1 MIKCISIQCGWARDI
16 FYKERG
22 MKQTLQKNQIKTEV
36 LAGLTTFIASVYIIM
51 TNALILSDAGI
62 SQDAA
67 MIATIFTC
75 SLSTILMG
83 LLSDTPFI
91 VVPGMGINSL
101 FTYTIVNSMG
111 LSWQD
116 ALGAVFISGII
127 FTIIASTKLTP
138 ILLKSIPSN
147 LKHAITVGVGFFIF
161 FIGLQKSGIV
171 ISNES
176 TLVGFGNIANKET
189 LISLITLIV
198 ILVLHIRNVNGGLLI
213 SIIAGTLL
221 SVIIGVIDINN
232 VDMTMFNMGAF
243 KEVFLGMSFKNILT
257 VPFIVSVF
265 SMTIVIVFENMG
277 ILYGQMEAINKLENF
292 QRPFT
297 IVAISNMIAGI
308 FGTSPTIVAAEN
320 FSGISVGGRGKIAS
334 FTSGILFLL
343 SLFLIP
349 ILKLIPNGVISSV
362 LIFIGILMIQTFF
375 DIEKGDIIDT
385 ISMILI
391 ISLIPFTYNIV
402 NGIALGFI
410 AYTILKVA
418 SGKWNE
424 ISPAMYILTG
434 LFILSFIMN
443 ISMGITH

>member
-1 MIKCISIQCGWARDI
+1 
-16 FYKERG
+16 

-198 ILVLHIRNVNGGLLI
+198 MLVLHIRNVNGGLLI

>member
-1 MIKCISIQCGWARDI
+1 
-16 FYKERG
+16 

-138 ILLKSIPSN
+138 ILLKSIPGN
-147 LKHAITVGVGFFIF
+147 LKHAITVGVGFFIL

-189 LISLITLIV
+189 LISLITLIT

-213 SIIAGTLL
+213 SIIVGTLL
-221 SVIIGVIDINN
+221 SIIIGVIDIKNIDIN
-232 VDMTMFNMGAF
+232 MFNIGAF
-243 KEVFLGMSFKNILT
+243 NEVFLGMSFKNILT
-257 VPFIVSVF
+257 VPFIISVF

-277 ILYGQMEAINKLENF
+277 ILYGQMEAINKLDNF

-297 IVAISNMIAGI
+297 IVAISNMIAGL

>member
-1 MIKCISIQCGWARDI
+1 
-16 FYKERG
+16 
-22 MKQTLQKNQIKTEV
+22 MKQTLQKNQIKTDV
-36 LAGLTTFIASVYIIM
+36 LAGCTTFIASVYIIM

-83 LLSDTPFI
+83 LFSDTPLI

-116 ALGAVFISGII
+116 ALGAVFVSGII

-147 LKHAITVGVGFFIF
+147 LKHAITVGVGFLIL
-161 FIGLQKSGIV
+161 FIGLQKSGLV
-171 ISNES
+171 VTNEN
-176 TLVGFGNIANKET
+176 TMVGLGNVANKET
-189 LISLITLIV
+189 LLSIITLLI
-198 ILVLHIRNVNGGLLI
+198 ILILHIRNVNGNLLI
-213 SIIAGTLL
+213 SIIIGSVLSLIMGVTTL
-221 SVIIGVIDINN
+221 NN

-243 KEVFLGMSFKNILT
+243 KDVFLGMSFKNILSI
-257 VPFIVSVF
+257 PFIVAVF
-265 SMTIVIVFENMG
+265 SITIVIVFENMG
-277 ILYGQMEAINKLENF
+277 ILYGQMEAIGKVEEF
-292 QRPFT
+292 QKPFK
-297 IVAISNMIAGI
+297 IAGISNMIAGM

-320 FSGISVGGRGKIAS
+320 FSGISAGGKSKIAA

-349 ILKLIPNGVISSV
+349 VLKLIPNGVISSV

-375 DIEKGDIIDT
+375 DIEKGDVIDT
-385 ISMILI
+385 IAMILI
-391 ISLIPFTYNIV
+391 ITLIPFTYNIV

-410 AYTILKVA
+410 VYTLLRIA
-418 SGKWNE
+418 SGKGKE

-443 ISMGITH
+443 VSMGIIH